1 VSDVAECSLI
11 ARLAGRMQR
20 SKRHCEVETAF
31 GFGWRYGMQRSR
43 LTGNCY
49 RCKSVAELVTA
60 SSQVLVRA
68 LGKSGKLETA
78 ESDVMSGKQIVGRK
92 NGASR
97 TRPT

>member
-1 VSDVAECSLI
+1 
-11 ARLAGRMQR
+11 M
-20 SKRHCEVETAF
+20 
-31 GFGWRYGMQRSR
+31 
-43 LTGNCY
+43 
-49 RCKSVAELVTA
+49 AELVTA

-78 ESDVMSGKQIVGRK
+78 ESDAMTGKQIVGRK

>member
-1 VSDVAECSLI
+1 
-11 ARLAGRMQR
+11 M
-20 SKRHCEVETAF
+20 
-31 GFGWRYGMQRSR
+31 
-43 LTGNCY
+43 
-49 RCKSVAELVTA
+49 AELVTA